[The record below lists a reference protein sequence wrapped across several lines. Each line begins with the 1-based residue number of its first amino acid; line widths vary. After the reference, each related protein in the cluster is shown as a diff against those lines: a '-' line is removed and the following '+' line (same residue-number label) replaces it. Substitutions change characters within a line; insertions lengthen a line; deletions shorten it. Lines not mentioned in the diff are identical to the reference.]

1 MTIINK
7 IQLPL
12 PTISRNKSLVVVG
25 KLKGFDE
32 TSNARKIAEN
42 LRDCFTSLEAN
53 KANMSSKEYE
63 GLRGKFLE
71 SLLYF
76 KANNKRVN
84 RLLSA
89 TKIPG
94 VFEGKTFKSLKGE
107 IQRPEALVN
116 GENKI
121 MVEQLSSVVNHIHVS
136 KSNNNEVKTEVVKGL
151 TSKSIGEDL
160 FG

>member
-1 MTIINK
+1 MAIINK

-12 PTISRNKSLVVVG
+12 PTISKNKSLVVVG

-32 TSNARKIAEN
+32 ISNARKIAEN
-42 LRDCFTSLEAN
+42 IRDCFTSLEDN
-53 KANMSSKEYE
+53 KANMSSKKYE
-63 GLRGKFLE
+63 GLRGKVLE

-84 RLLSA
+84 KFLSA

-94 VFEGKTFKSLKGE
+94 VFEGQTFKSLKGE

-116 GENKI
+116 GENK
-121 MVEQLSSVVNHIHVS
+121 MKVEQLSSVVNHIHVP
-136 KSNNNEVKTEVVKGL
+136 KNNKNGVKTEVVKGL
-151 TSKSIGEDL
+151 TSNSTGEYW
-160 FG
+160 F